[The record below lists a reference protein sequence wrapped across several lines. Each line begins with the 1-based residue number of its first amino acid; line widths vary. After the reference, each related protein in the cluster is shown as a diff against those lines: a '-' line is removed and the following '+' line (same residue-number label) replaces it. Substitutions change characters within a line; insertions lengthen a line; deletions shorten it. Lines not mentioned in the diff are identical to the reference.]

1 MPACGAEPSVR
12 AAFAEQAGWCRS
24 LASPLTALLCDAL
37 ATRDW
42 PEGEVARRMQAWPG
56 DPRPSADAVPLRLCG
71 GLHARVRDGTAA
83 GLARCYP
90 PHALPAA
97 GTLWTALAEVL
108 AKPELVAWLDR
119 PPQTNEVGR
128 SNALFAGAMAF
139 VARHRVPVA
148 LYELGASAGLNL
160 NMARFGYVLGGARAG
175 DAGSPLQLAPEWTG
189 PPPPG
194 VAVEVVARH
203 GVDRTPIDPARD
215 GDRLLAYVWADQPR
229 RIAQLEAALTVAAAH
244 PVTVEAGDAAD
255 WIEQRLAEPPS
266 IGTGRL
272 VYHSIAFQYFSLP
285 SQLRVRAAIERAG
298 AGASEASPVGWLRFE
313 RSPDAQDPELRLVS
327 WPGGVDRLL
336 ATCHPHGTY
345 IHWLGDAPA
354 RVRAADSSAPAR

>member
-354 RVRAADSSAPAR
+354 RVRAAEARLPAR

>member
-42 PEGEVARRMQAWPG
+42 PEGEVARPMQAWPG

-71 GLHARVRDGTAA
+71 GLHDMVRDGTAA

-119 PPQTNEVGR
+119 PPQTSEVGR

-139 VARHRVPVA
+139 VARYRVPVA

-175 DAGSPLQLAPEWTG
+175 DSGSPLQLAPEWTG

-354 RVRAADSSAPAR
+354 RVRAAEASVPAR